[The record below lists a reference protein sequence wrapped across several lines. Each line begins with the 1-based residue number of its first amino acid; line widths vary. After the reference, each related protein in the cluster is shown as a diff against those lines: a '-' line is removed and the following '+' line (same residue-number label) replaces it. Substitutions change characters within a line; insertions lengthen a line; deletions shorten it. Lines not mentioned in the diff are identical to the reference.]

1 MGFAAL
7 FDSIGSSLQITS
19 LLLIPASVNQMLRG
33 GVIIFTCIL
42 SKIFLGRKIHGHH
55 LLGVFLCV
63 LGFVCVGISSVLASS
78 SSSSS
83 NSTVGGTIAGMIM
96 VIISLLV
103 QSSQFVYEE
112 VLLTKYS
119 VPP

>member
-7 FDSIGSSLQITS
+7 FDSIGSSLQISS

-33 GVIIFTCIL
+33 GVIIFTCIF

-96 VIISLLV
+96 VIISLLL